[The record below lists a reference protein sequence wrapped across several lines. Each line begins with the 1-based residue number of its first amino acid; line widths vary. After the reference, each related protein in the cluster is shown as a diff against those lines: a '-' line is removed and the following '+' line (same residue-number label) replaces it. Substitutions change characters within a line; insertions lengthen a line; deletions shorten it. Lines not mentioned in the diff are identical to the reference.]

1 MALCERKVF
10 LMNERE
16 WLTSIEPTP
25 MLGYLR
31 GKASERKLRLFAVA
45 CCRRMWHL
53 LPDERSRKAVEMA
66 EGRADGLVSES
77 CSESADAAYEAADD
91 SGQAAEAPDADEA
104 RPARHHAAWRAAHV
118 LNEEPFFYVDGHFL

>member
-45 CCRRMWHL
+45 CCRRVWHL
-53 LPDERSRKAVEMA
+53 LPDERSRKAVEVS
-66 EGRADGLVSES
+66 ERYADGSVRDEHLK
-77 CSESADAAYEAADD
+77 AASGEAA
-91 SGQAAEAPDADEA
+91 SVGVGFGVQFSA
-104 RPARHHAAWRAAHV
+104 
-118 LNEEPFFYVDGHFL
+118 

>member
-31 GKASERKLRLFAVA
+31 GKASERKLRLFAVS

-53 LPDERSRKAVEMA
+53 LPDERSRKAVEVAERIA
-66 EGRADGLVSES
+66 EGTADESICLSGCQFPADVAVAVARRA
-77 CSESADAAYEAADD
+77 EAVDPPTEAPA
-91 SGQAAEAPDADEA
+91 QAALVRCVFGNPF
-104 RPARHHAAWRAAHV
+104 RPA
-118 LNEEPFFYVDGHFL
+118 

>member
-31 GKASERKLRLFAVA
+31 GGASERKLRLFAVA
-45 CCRRMWHL
+45 CCRRVWHL
-53 LPDERSRKAVEMA
+53 MTDERSRKAVETA
-66 EGRADGLVSES
+66 EGFADGRKSSGDLAV
-77 CSESADAAYEAADD
+77 AMAEAADVTF
-91 SGQAAEAPDADEA
+91 SIAEA
-104 RPARHHAAWRAAHV
+104 RRVRHRDV
-118 LNEEPFFYVDGHFL
+118 LVRYQGPFP

>member
-31 GKASERKLRLFAVA
+31 GKASERKLRLFATA
-45 CCRRMWHL
+45 CARRVWHL
-53 LPDERSRKAVEMA
+53 LPDERSRRAVELA
-66 EGRADGLVSES
+66 ERFADGLVGR
-77 CSESADAAYEAADD
+77 EALR
-91 SGQAAEAPDADEA
+91 AAEEEAEVVWNGAVFGRPGFEKFSGAESDRADV
-104 RPARHHAAWRAAHV
+104 AASV
-118 LNEEPFFYVDGHFL
+118 